1 MGAQKINT
9 GKKKFNFFAVG
20 PVQILEELRSMVD
33 FDVKFFP
40 FLFIEEN
47 VDEE

>member
-1 MGAQKINT
+1 MKINT
-9 GKKKFNFFAVG
+9 GKNKFNFFAVIE
-20 PVQILEELRSMVD
+20 VLEELRSMVD

-47 VDEE
+47 VAEE